1 MSISKHGNLEL
12 TAEESY
18 GLFSAHDQA
27 LLNAI
32 YAGAAGDALR
42 VITGST
48 YHGHDVKV
56 LVGVHP
62 ESGDLYPLAILATD
76 EVLEELAPPEG
87 FDHRD
92 RVRDDEAS

>member
-32 YAGAAGDALR
+32 YAGAAGDAR
-42 VITGST
+42 V
-48 YHGHDVKV
+48 
-56 LVGVHP
+56 
-62 ESGDLYPLAILATD
+62 
-76 EVLEELAPPEG
+76 
-87 FDHRD
+87 D
-92 RVRDDEAS
+92 RVQ